1 MESPKN
7 PTPLHKVR
15 DSQRINKQY
24 MKYKINNIM
33 SGIINIK
40 SPPNVKSHLERW
52 LISYVHED
60 HLDHMV
66 FPGKHNSSTS

>member
-1 MESPKN
+1 
-7 PTPLHKVR
+7 
-15 DSQRINKQY
+15 
-24 MKYKINNIM
+24 MKYKINNIINGM
-33 SGIINIK
+33 NIIH
-40 SPPNVKSHLERW
+40 SPPYDKSHLTRW

>member
-1 MESPKN
+1 
-7 PTPLHKVR
+7 
-15 DSQRINKQY
+15 

-40 SPPNVKSHLERW
+40 SPPNIKSHLKRW